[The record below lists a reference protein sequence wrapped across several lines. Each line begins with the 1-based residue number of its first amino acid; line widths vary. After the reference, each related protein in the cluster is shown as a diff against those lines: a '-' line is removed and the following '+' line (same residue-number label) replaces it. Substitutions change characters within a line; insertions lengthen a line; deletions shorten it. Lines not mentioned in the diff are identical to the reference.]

1 MLCVPIR
8 APRFKGE
15 NPVKKCNAHLGMK
28 EKTQSKKFR
37 IGVPRQ
43 GSCKNE
49 HVKLSFLLRLLKNRT
64 MKMKLDVIA
73 KKSNFELGAPRS
85 LISCSDGLIVR

>member
-8 APRFKGE
+8 TPRDKGE
-15 NPVKKCNAHLGMK
+15 NPVKKCNAHLEK

-73 KKSNFELGAPRS
+73 KKSNFEF
-85 LISCSDGLIVR
+85 